1 MMDERIEYIKELQEK
16 EYKHQPRQSIVLG
29 NFYAIITIVAVCIS
43 ILYYVNYIQPAQKE
57 KAARELKAKK
67 HQEFLDERARR
78 IALSHKLNARD
89 YNATK

>member
-1 MMDERIEYIKELQEK
+1 MDERIEYIKELQEK
-16 EYKHQPRQSIVLG
+16 TFKHQPRQSSVLG

-43 ILYYVNYIQPAQKE
+43 VLYYVNYIQPAQKAKE
-57 KAARELKAKK
+57 LRELKIIK
-67 HQEFLDERARR
+67 HQEFLNERARR

>member
-1 MMDERIEYIKELQEK
+1 MDERIEYIKDLQEK
-16 EYKHQPRQSIVLG
+16 SYKHEPRQSGVLG

-43 ILYYVNYIQPAQKE
+43 VLYYVNYIQPAQKA
-57 KAARELKAKK
+57 KALRELKIQK
-67 HQEFLDERARR
+67 QQNFLEERAKR

>member
-1 MMDERIEYIKELQEK
+1 MDRIEYIQKLQSRK
-16 EYKHQPRQSIVLG
+16 YKIEPQQSTVLG
-29 NFYAIITIVAVCIS
+29 NFYAIITIAAVSLS

-57 KAARELKAKK
+57 KALRELKIQSHQKFLEQRAK
-67 HQEFLDERARR
+67 R

>member
-1 MMDERIEYIKELQEK
+1 MDERIKHIKELQEK
-16 EYKHQPRQSIVLG
+16 SYKHQPRQSSVLG
-29 NFYAIITIVAVCIS
+29 NFYAIITIIAVCIS
-43 ILYYVNYIQPAQKE
+43 VLYYINYIQPAQKA
-57 KAARELKAKK
+57 KALRELNIIK

>member
-1 MMDERIEYIKELQEK
+1 MDERIEYIKELQEK
-16 EYKHQPRQSIVLG
+16 SYKHQPRQSGVLG

-43 ILYYVNYIQPAQKE
+43 ILYYVNYIQPAQQ
-57 KAARELKAKK
+57 AKK
-67 HQEFLDERARR
+67 QRKLQIQKHQDFLEERARR

>member
-1 MMDERIEYIKELQEK
+1 MDERIKHIRELQAK
-16 EYKHQPRQSIVLG
+16 SYKHQPRQSSVLG

-43 ILYYVNYIQPAQKE
+43 VVYYINYILPAQE
-57 KAARELKAKK
+57 AKALREQQIIKYQK
-67 HQEFLDERARR
+67 FINERAKR

>member
-1 MMDERIEYIKELQEK
+1 MDERIEYIKELQEK
-16 EYKHQPRQSIVLG
+16 EYKHQPRQSSVLG

-43 ILYYVNYIQPAQKE
+43 SLYYVNYIQPAQKA
-57 KAARELKAKK
+57 KALRELQITK
-67 HQEFLDERARR
+67 HQDFLEERSKR